1 LTQENRSLAGESSAG
16 DPPKGDQPTVSPPP
30 DTERQAKV
38 NLALQVA
45 QIAAQVSGALRGPD
59 QEARD
64 ELEARLAMAQ
74 ERLEQQGAP
83 VGLIPFLAVMRGL
96 LKGENVDKLAAKLPV
111 SYRAVYNQLA
121 VETQAT
127 APGSDRADESGT
139 MTVREVIDEVARNV
153 VLAMSSGTLTQRLR
167 MANTLLAMQQ
177 EAADRP
183 DLSGLCDLLL
193 AARILLQG
201 DDPGEAA
208 DALRGPFKAK
218 WDEIVAAVGEPA
230 DE

>member
-1 LTQENRSLAGESSAG
+1 
-16 DPPKGDQPTVSPPP
+16 
-30 DTERQAKV
+30 
-38 NLALQVA
+38 LQVA
-45 QIAAQVSGALRGPD
+45 QVAAQVSSALREPD
-59 QEARD
+59 LEPRA

-96 LKGENVDKLAAKLPV
+96 LKGEDVGELAADLPV
-111 SYRAVYNQLA
+111 SYRAVYHQL
-121 VETQAT
+121 VTETQA
-127 APGSDRADESGT
+127 AGPADESGT
-139 MTVREVIDEVARNV
+139 MTVREVIDEVGRNV

-167 MANTLLAMQQ
+167 MANTLLTMQQ

-183 DLSGLCDLLL
+183 DLAGLCDLLL

-208 DALRGPFKAK
+208 EALRGPFKAK
-218 WDEIVAAVGEPA
+218 WDEILAAVGEPA